1 MTIFENCLKVKPSL
15 KTGKEQNMQGFTKA
29 ASFLKSFIEKEKILK
44 YLEYAQENIE
54 KELKNMYSLGKDILL
69 FMIVYF
75 RLLCK
80 GNLNIRYT

>member
-1 MTIFENCLKVKPSL
+1 MKVKPSL
-15 KTGKEQNMQGFTKA
+15 KTGKEQNMQGFTKT